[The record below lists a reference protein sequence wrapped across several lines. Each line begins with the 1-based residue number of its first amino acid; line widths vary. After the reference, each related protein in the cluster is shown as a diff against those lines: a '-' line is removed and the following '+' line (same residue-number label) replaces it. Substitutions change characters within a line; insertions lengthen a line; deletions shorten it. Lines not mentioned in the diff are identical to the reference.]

1 MTNRVALAFSGG
13 LDTTVCVPLLE
24 EEYGYDEVVGVTVDV
39 GQPEAEFEEAEET
52 AEALD
57 LEHYVV
63 DAREEFAELCFD
75 SVRANATYQ
84 GYPLG
89 TALARPVIAEAILG
103 IAEEHDCD
111 ALAHGC
117 TGKGNDQLRFETVW
131 RGSDREVIAPV
142 RELGLTREWE
152 TEYADEKGLP
162 VEGGNEGAW
171 SIDTNLWS
179 RSVEGDDLED
189 PTHVPPEEIYDW
201 TTTPGDAEGE
211 ALVEIGF
218 EMGFPVTLN
227 IVEETSTGSQP
238 SAENGEATDPVELI
252 KELNELAGQ
261 YGVGRTDMMEDRML
275 GLKVRENYEHPAAT
289 VLLTAH
295 EALEGL
301 VFTES
306 EREFKQRIDDQWAK
320 QGYEGLVDSP
330 LVNSLEGYLDAGQEK
345 VTGTV
350 TVKLQGGQCRPVA
363 RDSEYGVYS
372 ESAASFNTETVDG
385 IEQADATGVAKY
397 HGFQERLAD
406 RVLENAK
413 TGEGGETLAA
423 DGGCEDERSES
434 STGAG
439 SEATRERNEDG
450 EADG

>member
-1 MTNRVALAFSGG
+1 MTKRVALAFSGG

-39 GQPEAEFEEAEET
+39 GQPAEEFDEAEET

-63 DAREEFAELCFD
+63 DAKTEFAELCFD

-89 TALARPVIAEAILG
+89 TALARPVIAEAILRV
-103 IAEEHDCD
+103 AEEHDCD

-131 RGSDREVIAPV
+131 RASDKEVIAPV

-152 TEYADEKGLP
+152 IEYADEKDLP

-189 PTHVPPEEIYDW
+189 PTYVPPEDIYDW

-211 ALVEIGF
+211 ELVEVGF
-218 EMGFPVTLN
+218 EMGYPVTLN
-227 IVEETSTGSQP
+227 
-238 SAENGEATDPVELI
+238 GEAVDSVSLI
-252 KELNELAGQ
+252 EELNDLAGQ

-295 EALEGL
+295 EALEQL
-301 VFTES
+301 VFTKA
-306 EREFKQRIDDQWAK
+306 ERDFKQQIDDQWAQ
-320 QGYEGLVDSP
+320 QGYKGLVDSP

-397 HGFQERLAD
+397 HGFQERLAN
-406 RVLENAK
+406 RVLENVK
-413 TGEGGETLAA
+413 TGEDGEEDDEEKLKA
-423 DGGCEDERSES
+423 DGGEPTEE
-434 STGAG
+434 
-439 SEATRERNEDG
+439 
-450 EADG
+450 

>member
-1 MTNRVALAFSGG
+1 MTKRVALAFSGG

-39 GQPEAEFEEAEET
+39 GQPAEEFDEAEET

-63 DAREEFAELCFD
+63 DAKAEFAELCFD

-89 TALARPVIAEAILG
+89 TALARPVIAEAILKV
-103 IAEEHDCD
+103 AEEQDCD

-131 RGSDREVIAPV
+131 RASDKEVIAPV

-152 TEYADEKGLP
+152 IEYADEKDLP

-189 PTHVPPEEIYDW
+189 PTYVPPEDIYDW
-201 TTTPGDAEGE
+201 TATPGEVDGE
-211 ALVEIGF
+211 ELVEIGF
-218 EMGFPVTLN
+218 EMGYPVML
-227 IVEETSTGSQP
+227 
-238 SAENGEATDPVELI
+238 NGETIDSVSLI
-252 KELNELAGQ
+252 EELNEIAGA

-295 EALEGL
+295 EALEQL
-301 VFTES
+301 VFTKS
-306 EREFKQRIDDQWAK
+306 ERDFKQQIDEQWAQ
-320 QGYEGLVDSP
+320 QGYKGLVDSP

-397 HGFQERLAD
+397 HGFQERLAN
-406 RVLENAK
+406 RVLENVKA
-413 TGEGGETLAA
+413 GEGDETLAA
-423 DGGCEDERSES
+423 DGGSKDEHGEDDE
-434 STGAG
+434 
-439 SEATRERNEDG
+439 
-450 EADG
+450 

>member
-1 MTNRVALAFSGG
+1 MTKRVALAFSGG

-39 GQPEAEFEEAEET
+39 GQPSEEFDEAEET

-63 DAREEFAELCFD
+63 DAKEAFAELCLD

-103 IAEEHDCD
+103 VAEEHDCD

-131 RGSDREVIAPV
+131 RASDKEVIAPV

-152 TEYADEKGLP
+152 IEYADEKDLP

-189 PTHVPPEEIYDW
+189 PTYVPPEDIYDW
-201 TTTPGDAEGE
+201 TTTPGEVDGE
-211 ALVEIGF
+211 ELIEIGF
-218 EMGFPVTLN
+218 EMGYPVTLN
-227 IVEETSTGSQP
+227 
-238 SAENGEATDPVELI
+238 GEAVGSVELI
-252 KELNELAGQ
+252 EELNEVAGA

-295 EALEGL
+295 EALEQL
-301 VFTES
+301 VFTKS
-306 EREFKQRIDDQWAK
+306 ERDFKQQIDDQWAQ
-320 QGYEGLVDSP
+320 QGYKGLVDSP

-397 HGFQERLAD
+397 HGFQERLANQ
-406 RVLENAK
+406 VLAGVKERQE
-413 TGEGGETLAA
+413 TDEEDEDGEKLKA
-423 DGGCEDERSES
+423 DGGEVDE
-434 STGAG
+434 
-439 SEATRERNEDG
+439 
-450 EADG
+450 

>member
-1 MTNRVALAFSGG
+1 MGIDVRAWCMTKRVALAFSGG

-39 GQPEAEFEEAEET
+39 GQPAEEFDEAEET

-63 DAREEFAELCFD
+63 DAKAEFAELCFD

-103 IAEEHDCD
+103 VAEEHDCD

-131 RGSDREVIAPV
+131 RASDKEVIAPV

-152 TEYADEKGLP
+152 IEYADEKDLP

-189 PTHVPPEEIYDW
+189 PTYVPPEDIYDW
-201 TTTPGDAEGE
+201 TTTPGDVEGE
-211 ALVEIGF
+211 ELVEIGF
-218 EMGFPVTLN
+218 EMGYPVTLN
-227 IVEETSTGSQP
+227 
-238 SAENGEATDPVELI
+238 GEAVDSVALI
-252 KELNELAGQ
+252 EELNEIAGQ

-295 EALEGL
+295 EALEQL
-301 VFTES
+301 VFTKS
-306 EREFKQRIDDQWAK
+306 ERDFKAQIDEQWAQ
-320 QGYEGLVDSP
+320 QGYKGLVNSP

-397 HGFQERLAD
+397 HGFQERLAN
-406 RVLENAK
+406 RVLENVKA
-413 TGEGGETLAA
+413 GEGGETLAA
-423 DGGCEDERSES
+423 DGSGGDDE
-434 STGAG
+434 
-439 SEATRERNEDG
+439 
-450 EADG
+450 